1 MRSLRVAACQ
11 IPTCPDVAKSTAKVI
26 EWMEKAAAD
35 KVEVVV
41 FPEACHV

>member
-1 MRSLRVAACQ
+1 MGSLRVAARR
-11 IPTCPDVAKSTAKVI
+11 ILTCPDVAKSTAEVI

-35 KVEVVV
+35 KVDGVV